1 MNGMPIADRARR
13 SGNGLILGVE
23 RADGGWLVRFAPEPR
38 TSPQPLWFHV
48 EVRGL
53 AGAPVTFCWENP
65 DITLGDSSRL
75 DTLRP
80 VLRADAAPP
89 ERVTQTRVETLPD
102 GRRRILFAHAGG
114 ADSVAASLC
123 YPYGP
128 EDLETTLADLGGA
141 WGRSPLGVTGR
152 GRELARLR
160 FHSAAG
166 ARRPGLFLLARQ
178 HAGETPGSWVL
189 DGILRFLASDEPE
202 AREIRSTVDVW
213 AAPFVDLDGVVD
225 GDYGK
230 DAFPWDFNRA
240 WEQLPQRPEVQA
252 LQCDLLR
259 FAALTEPR
267 LVIDLHAPGHS
278 APDLYVQLPRE
289 QRPVHQQ
296 QAAMRFAELMAEHF
310 PELNPAG
317 LSRPTRYPSRW
328 NALSTLGSW
337 LWDYLERTPEV
348 TIETSY
354 QSLAGR
360 PLDPDGYRA
369 IGRRVALTAWAWL
382 RERPQA

>member
-1 MNGMPIADRARR
+1 MASKPEARPADR

-23 RADGGWLVRFAPEPR
+23 RAGAGWLVRFAPEPR

-48 EVRGL
+48 EVSGL
-53 AGAPVTFCWENP
+53 GGAPVTFCWENP
-65 DITLGDSSRL
+65 DITLGDSAQL
-75 DTLRP
+75 GVLRP
-80 VLRADAAPP
+80 VLRADDGPAG
-89 ERVTQTRVETLPD
+89 RVTQTQVEVLDD
-102 GRRRILFAHAGG
+102 GRKRILFAHPGG
-114 ADSVAASLC
+114 TDSVAAALC

-128 EDLETTLADLGGA
+128 ESLETTLAELGGA
-141 WGRSPLGVTGR
+141 WERSPIGVTGQ
-152 GRELARLR
+152 GRELTRLR
-160 FHSAAG
+160 LARADARPEAG
-166 ARRPGLFLLARQ
+166 LYLMARQ

-189 DGILRFLASDEPE
+189 DGVLRFLASNQP
-202 AREIRSTVDVW
+202 AAQGFRAGVDIWVV
-213 AAPFVDLDGVVD
+213 PFVDLDGVVN

-252 LQCDLLR
+252 IQRDLMR
-259 FAALTEPR
+259 FAQLADRR

-278 APDLYVQLPRE
+278 TPDLYVQLPRE
-289 QRPVHQQ
+289 QRPILQQ
-296 QAAMRFAELMAEHF
+296 QAALRFAELMASHW
-310 PELNPAG
+310 PELEAAS

-337 LWDYLERTPEV
+337 VWDHLERTPEV

-360 PLDPDGYRA
+360 PLDPDGYRE
-369 IGRRVALTAWAWL
+369 IGRRLVLTASAWL
-382 RERPQA
+382 DDRQAQ